1 MNDIPKPRPK
11 APEKF
16 KRRPGIGS
24 SIMRGLLV
32 LSRLSNHY
40 WTSGYLP
47 VLEVRGE
54 DRRDLRRALKYA
66 EKLGS
71 WYFWISMKRRKK

>member
-1 MNDIPKPRPK
+1 MNDIPRPEPK

-16 KRRPGIGS
+16 KRRPGIGV

-32 LSRLSNHY
+32 LSRLSKHY
-40 WTSGYLP
+40 WTTGYLP

-54 DRRDLRRALKYA
+54 ERRDLRRAMRYVDD
-66 EKLGS
+66 LGS
-71 WYFWISMKRRKK
+71 WFFWKSMKRRKK